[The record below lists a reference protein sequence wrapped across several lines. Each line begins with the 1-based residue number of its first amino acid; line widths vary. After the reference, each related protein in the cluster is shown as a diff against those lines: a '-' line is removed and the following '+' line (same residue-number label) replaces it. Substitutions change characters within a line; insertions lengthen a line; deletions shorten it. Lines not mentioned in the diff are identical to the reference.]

1 MIAVKQPNLPVSAKE
16 IIIGEKY
23 ADILGHPLIK
33 RGIVPVFV
41 PDNPQVD
48 KRLSGHADLS
58 VLHTG
63 GERIWLAPYL
73 RGSNFPLFL
82 EERGFKI
89 TYPNIVQRPMYPE
102 DARLNVCICGGHLI
116 YNQHTAAKD
125 IAQYLTN
132 KLKLKVINCRQGYTK
147 CSVCVVDREAI
158 ITSDR
163 GIAVALR
170 KSGLDVL
177 LISAEGVELDG
188 FGCGFIG
195 GAAFK
200 LCTDVLAFT
209 GRLDEHPDR
218 AAILS
223 FLDSHKVK
231 PLYLTDRPI
240 FDIGSGLPITETAY
254 LHH

>member
-58 VLHTG
+58 VLHIG
-63 GERIWLAPYL
+63 GENICLASYL
-73 RGSNFPLFL
+73 KGSSFSRSL
-82 EERGFKI
+82 EEAGFQLF
-89 TYPNIVQRPMYPE
+89 YPSIVQSAVYPG
-102 DARLNVCICGGHLI
+102 DAQLNMCICGDRLI
-116 YNQHTAAKD
+116 YNPRTGD
-125 IAQYLTN
+125 NNIVDYLTISLG
-132 KLKLKVINCRQGYTK
+132 LKPVVCRQGYTK